1 MTIRSIVIAPI
12 IVDTATLGQSDRL
25 RQLFIQGTR
34 ISLAMVVPIATGLS
48 LLAEP
53 LVLAWVGP
61 DFAGSV
67 PIIHI
72 LTIAVAIRV
81 GNSTATTLLKGSG
94 QHRLLATS
102 NLLIAGAN
110 LAMSIVLVRHLGLI
124 GVALGTLIAVAS
136 VSIFVLF
143 PAACRRVKLSTRE
156 ALKTAILPPL
166 WPLVVMASF
175 LAITRNVISAIVP
188 EYPSATRVDAVAGR
202 PGVYTVKFS
211 RLGENMLTV
220 KYGTSQW
227 TTLEFFVTEPL
238 ETVIQ
243 DCNTGQPVAWIALT
257 PDRITTHPSG
267 RIWAGRSDDYVCLFA
282 LEGGDA
288 GSPSTPGNPPSS
300 PVASP

>member
-1 MTIRSIVIAPI
+1 MGDPAPF
-12 IVDTATLGQSDRL
+12 GQAARL
-25 RQLFIQGTR
+25 RQLLIQGPR
-34 ISLAMVVPIATGLS
+34 ISLGMVVPIATGLS

-143 PAACRRVKLSTRE
+143 AAACRRVKLCMRE
-156 ALKTAILPPL
+156 ALQTAI
-166 WPLVVMASF
+166 
-175 LAITRNVISAIVP
+175 
-188 EYPSATRVDAVAGR
+188 
-202 PGVYTVKFS
+202 
-211 RLGENMLTV
+211 
-220 KYGTSQW
+220 
-227 TTLEFFVTEPL
+227 
-238 ETVIQ
+238 
-243 DCNTGQPVAWIALT
+243 
-257 PDRITTHPSG
+257 
-267 RIWAGRSDDYVCLFA
+267 
-282 LEGGDA
+282 
-288 GSPSTPGNPPSS
+288 
-300 PVASP
+300 